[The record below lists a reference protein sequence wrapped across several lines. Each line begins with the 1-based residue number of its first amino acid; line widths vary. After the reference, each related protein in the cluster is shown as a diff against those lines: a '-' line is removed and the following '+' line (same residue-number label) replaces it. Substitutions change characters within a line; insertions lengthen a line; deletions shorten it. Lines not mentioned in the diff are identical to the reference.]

1 MTAPSHFETVQNLID
16 RYNAYK
22 PFPIESRHNPLAS
35 DLLFNVLMEKGMTSK
50 LLAKHLLLATSF
62 LVVTFSLGFFIHDEE
77 VASSWRL
84 VKPRTPA
91 MMRVNPAVFGPKA
104 RSNAE
109 KIASGDVLLGVDERA
124 LEKFSLVTDASDFS
138 RGVDARSVNPVE
150 SRGIDYSK
158 ILPASLSPVAN
169 GEDVAAQIFDHSVSS
184 FFNQDHIR
192 NTSIGRAAKS
202 VEETM
207 KAEVALG
214 GDEPDSTQHNLKFQM
229 KATQTKAS
237 MEYRGI
243 TNAELSYSVASRSTD
258 LEIFEPLG
266 ENSRLVYHHSARPDE
281 KRDVLSLRLNF

>member
-1 MTAPSHFETVQNLID
+1 MNGRI
-16 RYNAYK
+16 
-22 PFPIESRHNPLAS
+22 
-35 DLLFNVLMEKGMTSK
+35 SK
-50 LLAKHLLLATSF
+50 LLAKHLLLATAF
-62 LVVTFSLGFFIHDEE
+62 LVVTFSLGFFLHDEE

-84 VKPRTPA
+84 VKPRDPA
-91 MMRVNPAVFGPKA
+91 MMRVNPAIFGPKA
-104 RSNAE
+104 RSHAE
-109 KIASGDVLLGVDERA
+109 NVATGDVLLKEGEQA

-138 RGVDARSVNPVE
+138 RGLDARSVNPVQ

-169 GEDVAAQIFDHSVSS
+169 GEDVAAQIFDHSVSN
-184 FFNQDHIR
+184 FFNQEHIR

-214 GDEPDSTQHNLKFQM
+214 GDEPESTQHNLKFQM

-243 TNAELSYSVASRSTD
+243 TNAELSYSVTSRSTD

-266 ENSRLVYHHSARPDE
+266 ENSRLVYHHSTRPDE